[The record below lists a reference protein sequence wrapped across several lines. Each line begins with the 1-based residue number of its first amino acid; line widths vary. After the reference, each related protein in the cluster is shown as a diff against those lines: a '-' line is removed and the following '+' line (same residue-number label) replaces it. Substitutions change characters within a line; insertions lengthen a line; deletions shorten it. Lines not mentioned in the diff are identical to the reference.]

1 MLHSSSGF
9 CCEPDKHCCA
19 VSGGKVQDIAEKA
32 DSKGKEMK
40 TNAKKPQ

>member
-1 MLHSSSGF
+1 MHFRTGF
-9 CCEPDKHCCA
+9 CSEPDEHCCA

-40 TNAKKPQ
+40 TDAKKPQ